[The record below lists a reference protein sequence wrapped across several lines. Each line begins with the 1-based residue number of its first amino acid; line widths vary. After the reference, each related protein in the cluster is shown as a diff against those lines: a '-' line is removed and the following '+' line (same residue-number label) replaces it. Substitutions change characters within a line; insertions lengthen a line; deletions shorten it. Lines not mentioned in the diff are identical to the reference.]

1 MTKYKLR
8 ALKNL
13 RPNKQK
19 KLREKCA
26 YLSKCIWWASV
37 LCQTWLYTPK
47 LSFCF
52 FSPKM
57 PDMSKSYLCWGQH
70 NNVITWLNM
79 RCDLTNR
86 CTKHKGPWVSFFVLV
101 FSYLYHDCGL
111 LFLISKKCYF
121 TAVVSYFCK
130 QFANQNAM
138 YSRYGLYFRFTA
150 LPAVC
155 KYDRINEWKESTLWG
170 CAVSTSSMMLCGL
183 LKLNTEHK
191 ATVIKLFF

>member
-1 MTKYKLR
+1 
-8 ALKNL
+8 
-13 RPNKQK
+13 
-19 KLREKCA
+19 
-26 YLSKCIWWASV
+26 
-37 LCQTWLYTPK
+37 
-47 LSFCF
+47 
-52 FSPKM
+52 M

-155 KYDRINEWKESTLWG
+155 KYDRINEWKESTPWG
-170 CAVSTSSMMLCGL
+170 CAVFTSSMMLCGL
-183 LKLNTEHK
+183 LKLNTKPRWLNHFFK
-191 ATVIKLFF
+191 AKYLQRGQQALLFTTKPKWWIDTSMLKKKKSVFPKLS